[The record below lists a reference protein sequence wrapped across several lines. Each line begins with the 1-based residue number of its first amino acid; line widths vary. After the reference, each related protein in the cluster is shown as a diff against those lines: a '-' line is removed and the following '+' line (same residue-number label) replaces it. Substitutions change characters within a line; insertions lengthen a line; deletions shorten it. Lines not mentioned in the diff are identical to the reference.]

1 MADPQAAV
9 LSQLRNIEAR
19 TGRSIAELQAAV
31 AATGLAKHGERR
43 SWLMQQLQLGYGDAN
58 AVVSFMGKPLPAL
71 GACVDAAVSAA
82 ATGEP
87 LEAIYSGSKAALRPL
102 HEALM
107 EVLRGFGEFEVAP
120 KKSYLSLRRKKQFL
134 MVGPA
139 TKEALEIGLN
149 VKTLPPDPRLKVMPS
164 ASMCAVTT
172 RIGHVSEIDAALKRW
187 MKAAFDSAG

>member
-71 GACVDAAVSAA
+71 GACAA
-82 ATGEP
+82 ALVAAYESVRPFTPAEHRALPG
-87 LEAIYSGSKAALRPL
+87 LLRAAALRFWISRL
-102 HEALM
+102 WDWH
-107 EVLRGFGEFEVAP
+107 
-120 KKSYLSLRRKKQFL
+120 
-134 MVGPA
+134 
-139 TKEALEIGLN
+139 
-149 VKTLPPDPRLKVMPS
+149 LPR
-164 ASMCAVTT
+164 
-172 RIGHVSEIDAALKRW
+172 DAALLQPKDPRHFERVLRERIASPW
-187 MKAAFDSAG
+187 HVPGPEVVAWH

>member
-71 GACVDAAVSAA
+71 VARVEAPVSAA
-82 ATGEP
+82 AVADP

-149 VKTLPPDPRLKVMPS
+149 VKTLPPDPRLKVMPPS
-164 ASMCAVTT
+164 SMCAVTT

-187 MKAAFDSAG
+187 MKAAFDAAG

>member
-71 GACVDAAVSAA
+71 AARAESPVTGAA
-82 ATGEP
+82 AADP
-87 LEAIYSGSKAALRPL
+87 LKAIYSGSKAAMLPL

-149 VKTLPPDPRLKVMPS
+149 VKTLPPDPRLKVMPP

-187 MKAAFDSAG
+187 MKAAFDAAG